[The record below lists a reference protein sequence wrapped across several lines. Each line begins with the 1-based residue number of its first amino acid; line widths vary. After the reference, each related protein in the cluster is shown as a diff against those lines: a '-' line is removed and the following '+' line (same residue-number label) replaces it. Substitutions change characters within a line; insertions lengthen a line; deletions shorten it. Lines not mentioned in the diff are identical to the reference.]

1 MLPYF
6 VFIFVD
12 ATSIGRDAAFKLE
25 VLFKL
30 RPNYDLILT
39 STQCPNLLGKK
50 NRSKFA
56 ANSAHIRLTLSKI

>member
-39 STQCPNLLGKK
+39 SKQCPNLLGKK
-50 NRSKFA
+50 N
-56 ANSAHIRLTLSKI
+56 

>member
-39 STQCPNLLGKK
+39 SKQCPNLLGKK
-50 NRSKFA
+50 FE
-56 ANSAHIRLTLSKI
+56 ANLQQIVLIFG

>member
-6 VFIFVD
+6 LFIFVD

-39 STQCPNLLGKK
+39 SKQCPNLLGKK
-50 NRSKFA
+50 
-56 ANSAHIRLTLSKI
+56 I